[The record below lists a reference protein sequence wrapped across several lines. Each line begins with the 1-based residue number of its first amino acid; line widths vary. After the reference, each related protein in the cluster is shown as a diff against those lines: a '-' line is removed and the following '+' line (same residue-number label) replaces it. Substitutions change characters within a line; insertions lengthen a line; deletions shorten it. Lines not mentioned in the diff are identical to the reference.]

1 MTWSSFTGRPPDIM
15 SNHANL
21 SCGRPRPLLWAAL
34 MLLPAL
40 AATRP
45 ASAASADDW
54 PSFRGNAG
62 LTGVAAQPLPA
73 DLAVRWTYESAEG
86 IESTAAL
93 VDGVVYVGSLDGKL
107 HALDFDSGKVLWT
120 YEAGDEIKSS
130 PGVRK
135 GVVYFGDESGRFH
148 AVDAA
153 GGRAKWT
160 FAADGGVIAS
170 ASFAGGHVIFGS
182 QDNFL
187 YALNPDS
194 GALVWKVE
202 TGSYIYGTAAVAR
215 LGERQV
221 VLVAGCD
228 GVLRGLDPRDG
239 SEVVQVGIDAYVGG
253 STAVGGR
260 LAYVGTFENQVL
272 GIDLVTRKVAWT
284 YENPQHPFPFY
295 SSAAL
300 SAERVVI
307 GGRDKLVH
315 ALNPET
321 GHAVWT
327 YAAGARVDSSPVI
340 AGSTVYFGT
349 LGGDLVGLD
358 LESGKK
364 VWEFATGSSVT
375 ASPAV
380 AGGRMVIGT
389 LDGMLY
395 CFAAAGKEKND

>member
-1 MTWSSFTGRPPDIM
+1 MRVGD
-15 SNHANL
+15 
-21 SCGRPRPLLWAAL
+21 LLLYGAL
-34 MLLPAL
+34 ILLPAL
-40 AATRP
+40 AAPR
-45 ASAASADDW
+45 SAWAAIGDDW
-54 PSFRGNAG
+54 PSFRGDAR

-73 DLAVRWTYESAEG
+73 DLAVLWTFEAEDG

-93 VDGVVYVGSLDGKL
+93 VDGVVYVGSLAGKL
-107 HALDFDSGKVLWT
+107 HALDFKSGKLLWT

-135 GVVYFGDESGRFH
+135 GVVYFGDESGIFH

-153 GGRAKWT
+153 DGKAKWT

-187 YALNPDS
+187 YALNPES
-194 GALVWKVE
+194 GELAWKVE

-215 LGERQV
+215 MGERQV

-228 GVLRGLDPRDG
+228 GVMRGLDPRDG
-239 SEVVQVGIDAYVGG
+239 SNVVQVGIDAYVGG
-253 STAVGGR
+253 STAVGDR
-260 LAYVGTFENQVL
+260 LVFVGTFENQVL
-272 GIDLVTRKVAWT
+272 GIDLAAGKVVWA
-284 YENPQHPFPFY
+284 YEHPQRHFPFY

-300 SAERVVI
+300 SEDRVVI

-315 ALNPET
+315 ALDPGT

-340 AGSTVYFGT
+340 AGTTVYFGT
-349 LGGDLVGLD
+349 LGGDVVGLN
-358 LESGKK
+358 LKSGEK
-364 VWEFATGSSVT
+364 VWEFTTGSSVT
-375 ASPAV
+375 ASPAL
-380 AGGRMVIGT
+380 ADGRMVIGT

-395 CFAAAGKEKND
+395 CFGTAREEMDEKEEKND